1 MSKLHGMSGFFSCSE
16 EAAHNANGPWQLLW
30 GDFQVQNTRV
40 WVSPAV
46 IVSRALAQDRISLLR
61 DGVEHSSSRRHRDFW
76 ELTDRWFWPWL

>member
-1 MSKLHGMSGFFSCSE
+1 
-16 EAAHNANGPWQLLW
+16 
-30 GDFQVQNTRV
+30 V